1 MTCDCQHPIVP
12 VFQPK
17 SPNLTPAED
26 RFTGTSRDLDAGPC
40 NLFVLF
46 KFLHT
51 SRLDNHENLV
61 LGETVPFL
69 GVIAVCRGS
78 DDPPLLRETADELV
92 KLEGAKRTI
101 SASGEKKG
109 LKWVR
114 KA

>member
-1 MTCDCQHPIVP
+1 M
-12 VFQPK
+12 
-17 SPNLTPAED
+17 
-26 RFTGTSRDLDAGPC
+26 DAGPC

-51 SRLDNHENLV
+51 SRLDNHQNLV

-92 KLEGAKRTI
+92 KLEGATVQGAGSCKDAKRTI